1 MRNVYWVR
9 LVKPVAVREAGGDGA
24 GKEVWSLYVAAPS
37 FAAALAA
44 VDREHPGAEVR
55 GMDLLNHAG
64 VPLVGAEG

>member
-9 LVKPVAVREAGGDGA
+9 LARPVVVHEAGEGA
-24 GKEVWSLYVAAPS
+24 GKEAWTLYVAAPS
-37 FAAALAA
+37 FEAALAA

-64 VPLVGAEG
+64 VPLVAGEG